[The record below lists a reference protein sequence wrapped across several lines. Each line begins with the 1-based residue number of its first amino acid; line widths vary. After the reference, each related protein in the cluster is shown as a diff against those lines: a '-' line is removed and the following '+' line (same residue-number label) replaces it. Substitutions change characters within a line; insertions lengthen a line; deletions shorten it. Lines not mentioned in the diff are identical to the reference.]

1 MTEKLLPTNVLQRSS
16 GHDSKSAL
24 CDSAQVRA
32 VFQRTGSLRLTS
44 CSAMKRGSDFD
55 SWGPARSLHAG
66 GCVRQVDLI
75 SE

>member
-1 MTEKLLPTNVLQRSS
+1 MRLLHVLQRSS

-24 CDSAQVRA
+24 CDSSQVKA
-32 VFQRTGSLRLTS
+32 AFQRSGSRELTS

-66 GCVRQVDLI
+66 GRVLARAI
-75 SE
+75 